1 LSVKVS
7 NVNHGEHPDSP
18 STACSLNGF
27 SSREGSARRASDRLL
42 REEADGWGLDV
53 IPFHGADHPASQEH
67 RCAFQA
73 DGQLYSSALQ
83 WMMAEK
89 ARIFGDRRVTLEFLP
104 DVEEIG
110 SAADGLYS
118 PVPGACHW
126 GLAAHSRR
134 AARGPVNGEVMHGR
148 RPPRTS

>member
-1 LSVKVS
+1 VD
-7 NVNHGEHPDSP
+7 HGEHPDSP
-18 STACSLNGF
+18 SEACSLNGF
-27 SSREGSARRASDRLL
+27 SPREGSARRTFDGLL

-53 IPFHGADHPASQEH
+53 IPFQGADHAASQEN
-67 RCAFQA
+67 RCGFQA
-73 DGQLYSSALQ
+73 DGRRYSSAVQ

-89 ARIFGDRRVTLEFLP
+89 ARIFGNRRVTLEFLP

-118 PVPGACHW
+118 PVLGACHL

-134 AARGPVNGEVMHGR
+134 AARRRVNGEVMLGR
-148 RPPRTS
+148 RSPRRS